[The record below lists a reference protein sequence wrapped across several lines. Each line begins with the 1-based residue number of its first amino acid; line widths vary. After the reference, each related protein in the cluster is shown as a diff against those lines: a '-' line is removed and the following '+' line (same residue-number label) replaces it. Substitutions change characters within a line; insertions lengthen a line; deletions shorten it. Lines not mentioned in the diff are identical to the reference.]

1 MKAALHNLGCK
12 VNAYETEAM
21 QQILEEAGYE
31 IVPFSEYADVYV
43 INTCSVTN
51 MADRKSRQMLHRAKK
66 QNPDAIVVG
75 AGCYVQTK
83 EAQALVDESIDIVIG
98 NNKKHELVPHAS
110 GIRSIPPQDGVC
122 GGYQSREAGIRGIV
136 AFSARQSTPERLS
149 RCRMAAISSAHTVL
163 FRLRE
168 GVSEAG
174 SFRTSYRRYGRWQK
188 AATARWCS
196 PESI

>member
-98 NNKKHELVPHAS
+98 NNKSMSWFRCFGNTKRPTARRRAWRTS
-110 GIRSIPPQDGVC
+110 TTRSRHMRN
-122 GGYQSREAGIRGIV
+122 YRFR
-136 AFSARQSTPERLS
+136 ARQSIRGRLS
-149 RCRMAAISSAHTVL
+149 RCRMAATSSAHTVL

-168 GVSEAG
+168 GASEAG
-174 SFRTSYRRYGRWQK
+174 NFRTSYRRYGRWQK
-188 AATARWCS
+188 AATVRWCL

>member
-1 MKAALHNLGCK
+1 M
-12 VNAYETEAM
+12 
-21 QQILEEAGYE
+21 EEAGYE

-98 NNKKHELVPHAS
+98 NNKKHELVPLLREYEAS
-110 GIRSIPPQDGVC
+110 HRKMACVADINHEKQAYEELSL
-122 GGYQSREAGIRGIV
+122 SRTAEHTRA
-136 AFSARQSTPERLS
+136 LS

-168 GVSEAG
+168 GVSEAV
-174 SFRTSYRRYGRWQK
+174 TWNMY
-188 AATARWCS
+188 
-196 PESI
+196 

>member
-98 NNKKHELVPHAS
+98 NNKKHELVPLLREYEAS
-110 GIRSIPPQDGVC
+110 HRKMIPFFKSDFLR
-122 GGYQSREAGIRGIV
+122 Y
-136 AFSARQSTPERLS
+136 
-149 RCRMAAISSAHTVL
+149 AISTNDIPRV
-163 FRLRE
+163 
-168 GVSEAG
+168 
-174 SFRTSYRRYGRWQK
+174 
-188 AATARWCS
+188 
-196 PESI
+196 

>member
-98 NNKKHELVPHAS
+98 NNKKHELVPLLREYEAS
-110 GIRSIPPQDGVC
+110 HRKTACVATTRSRHMRN
-122 GGYQSREAGIRGIV
+122 YRFR
-136 AFSARQSTPERLS
+136 ARQSIRGRLS
-149 RCRMAAISSAHTVL
+149 RCRMAATSSAHTVL

-168 GVSEAG
+168 GASEAG
-174 SFRTSYRRYGRWQK
+174 NFRTSYRRYGRWQK
-188 AATARWCS
+188 AATVRWCL